1 MSVSFINYIYNTYI
15 QMPITNTLRTAKRS
29 FNIFSKTTWLHKIL
43 YFLAFLICMSLML
56 NYGRQQVEGFEPPK
70 TNEFKTSNEVPEIY
84 DDFYATIYD
93 DLVFNKNKNDYEIGK
108 WITHTNP
115 SEQSVVLDIGSGTG
129 HHVSSLKAH
138 GYNAIGIDVSPS
150 MVKKAKEMYPDLRF
164 QVADALNSTIFPEE
178 AFTHITAF
186 YFTLYYIKDKRTFF
200 DNCMRWL
207 TPGGFLA
214 VHIVNRDKFDPILPA
229 GNPFNIV
236 SPQKYAKKRI
246 TSTIVKFD
254 EFEYKSN
261 FLLKERVGSDEPSAI
276 MKETFKN
283 NKSGNVRQNEHNLY
297 MSTQAEILDIAK
309 SSGFI
314 IDSKIDLIN
323 CQYDSQ
329 YIYVLQK
336 PT

>member
-1 MSVSFINYIYNTYI
+1 
-15 QMPITNTLRTAKRS
+15 MPIANTLRKAKHS
-29 FNIFSKTTWLHKIL
+29 FNIFSKTTLLHKVL

-56 NYGRQQVEGFEPPK
+56 NYGRQQVEGFETK

-84 DDFYATIYD
+84 DDFYVNIYD
-93 DLVFNKNKNDYEIGK
+93 DLVFSKNKNDFEIVK
-108 WITHTNP
+108 WIKHTNP
-115 SEQSVVLDIGSGTG
+115 DDQSIVLDVGSGTG

-138 GYNAIGIDVSPS
+138 GYDAIGIDISPS
-150 MVKKAKEMYPDLRF
+150 MVKKAKETYPDLKF
-164 QVADALNSTIFPEE
+164 KIADVLNPSIFLDES
-178 AFTHITAF
+178 FTHITCF
-186 YFTLYYIKDKRTFF
+186 YFTLYYIKDKQHFF
-200 DNCMRWL
+200 ENCMRWL

-214 VHIVNRDKFDPILPA
+214 VHIVNRDKFDPVLPA
-229 GNPFNIV
+229 GNPFTIV

-246 TSTIVKFD
+246 TKTTVIFD

-261 FLLKERVGSDEPSAI
+261 FIMKEVIENENEPNVT

-283 NKSGNVRQNEHNLY
+283 NKNGNVRQNEHKLY
-297 MSTQAEILDIAK
+297 MLTQAEILDIAK
-309 SSGFI
+309 NAGFI
-314 IDSKIDLIN
+314 IDSKIDMID

>member
-1 MSVSFINYIYNTYI
+1 MA
-15 QMPITNTLRTAKRS
+15 ITNPLRNAKRS
-29 FNIFSKTTWLHKIL
+29 FTIFSKTTLLHKIL
-43 YFLAFLICMSLML
+43 YFLAFLISISLIF
-56 NYGRQQVEGFEPPK
+56 NYGKQQVEGFEPPK
-70 TNEFKTSNEVPEIY
+70 TNEFKMNDTVPEIY

-108 WITHTNP
+108 WIEHTQPDNKD
-115 SEQSVVLDIGSGTG
+115 SVVLDIGSGTG

-138 GYNAIGIDVSPS
+138 GYNAVGIDISPS
-150 MVKKAKEMYPDLRF
+150 MVKKAKETYPDLKF
-164 QVADALNSTIFPEE
+164 QVADVLNPSIFSDES
-178 AFTHITAF
+178 FTHITSF
-186 YFTLYYIKDKRTFF
+186 YFTLYYIQNKKLFF
-200 DNCMRWL
+200 ENCMRWL

-214 VHIVNRDKFDPILPA
+214 VHVVNRDKFDPILPA

-246 TSTIVKFD
+246 TSTTVMFD
-254 EFEYKSN
+254 KFEYKSN
-261 FLLKERVGSDEPSAI
+261 FDMKETVQDENTANAI

-283 NKSGNVRQNEHNLY
+283 NKNGNVIQNEHQLY

-309 SSGFI
+309 DVGFI
-314 IDSKIDLIN
+314 IDSKIDMVD